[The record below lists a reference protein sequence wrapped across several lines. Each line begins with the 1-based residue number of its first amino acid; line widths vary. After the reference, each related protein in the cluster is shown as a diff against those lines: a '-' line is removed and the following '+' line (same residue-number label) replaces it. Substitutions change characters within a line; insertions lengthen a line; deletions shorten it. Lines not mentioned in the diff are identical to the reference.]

1 MCNIFKEP
9 ALLILKSLCNW
20 TSISQ
25 KMQLR
30 ILSTGLLYGSL
41 TSVHLLLPYIQEDNE
56 VCLYNSSRI
65 ISLFEMFTVDS
76 QTVGDF

>member
-1 MCNIFKEP
+1 
-9 ALLILKSLCNW
+9 
-20 TSISQ
+20 
-25 KMQLR
+25 MQLR